1 MERVSLS
8 APAMYADHHVLK
20 VREVLFALEGVQ
32 DVYAS
37 SAWQTVVVSY
47 DEDKV
52 ESAAIE
58 EALSKAGF
66 GPDKVTPILA
76 QVGDQF
82 KDLGWDVMG
91 ARATQTN
98 QADLAMSGE
107 FRKY

>member
-52 ESAAIE
+52 GSAAIE
-58 EALSKAGF
+58 EALSKAGY
-66 GPDKVTPILA
+66 GSEKVPPILA
-76 QVGDQF
+76 QVGDKL
-82 KDLGWDVMG
+82 KDPAWEAMG
-91 ARATQTN
+91 ARETRTN